1 MNNKI
6 KELHDLTAEYKVLD
20 TKIKALKAELVSEYS
35 NGKHE
40 CNGLILSIVDVSETD
55 MPDYKTLCEK
65 LKPSAYM
72 LSKYRKVR
80 KGYKT
85 VKVGVI

>member
-1 MNNKI
+1 MDNKI
-6 KELHDLTAEYKVLD
+6 QQLHDLTVEYKALD
-20 TKIKALKAELVSEYS
+20 TKIKALKAELISEYS

-40 CNGLILSIVDVSETD
+40 CNGLILSIANVAESDT
-55 MPDYKTLCEK
+55 PDYKTLCEK

-72 LSKYRKVR
+72 LNKYRKVR

-85 VKVGVI
+85 VKVGVV

>member
-6 KELHDLTAEYKVLD
+6 KQLHNLTQESKALD
-20 TKIKALKAELVSEYS
+20 TKIKALKAELVSEYGQ
-35 NGKHE
+35 GKYE
-40 CNGLILSIVDVSETD
+40 DNGLILSIVDVAESDT
-55 MPDYKTLCEK
+55 PDYKTLCEE

-72 LSKYRKVR
+72 LNRYRKIR

>member
-1 MNNKI
+1 MDKI
-6 KELHDLTAEYKVLD
+6 KQLHNLTQESKALD
-20 TKIKALKAELVSEYS
+20 AKIKALKAELVSEYGQ
-35 NGKHE
+35 GKHE
-40 CNGLILSIVDVSETD
+40 CNSLVLSIANVAESDT
-55 MPDYKTLCEK
+55 PDYKTLCEK

-72 LSKYRKVR
+72 LNKYRKIR

>member
-1 MNNKI
+1 MTNKI
-6 KELHDLTAEYKVLD
+6 QQLHDLTVEYKALD
-20 TKIKALKAELVSEYS
+20 TKIKALKAELIAEYGQ
-35 NGKHE
+35 GKHE
-40 CNGLILSIVDVSETD
+40 AKGLILSIVDVSETNT
-55 MPDYKTLCEK
+55 PDYKTLCEK

-85 VKVGVI
+85 VKVGAK

>member
-6 KELHDLTAEYKVLD
+6 QQLHDLTLEYKALD
-20 TKIKALKAELVSEYS
+20 TKIKALKAELVSVYGQ
-35 NGKHE
+35 GKHE
-40 CNGLILSIVDVSETD
+40 CNGLLLSIVDVAESDT
-55 MPDYKTLCEK
+55 PDYKTLCEK

>member
-6 KELHDLTAEYKVLD
+6 QQLHDLTVEYKALD
-20 TKIKALKAELVSEYS
+20 SKIKALKAELIAEYGQ
-35 NGKHE
+35 GKHE
-40 CNGLILSIVDVSETD
+40 DNGLILSIVDVSETNT
-55 MPDYKTLCEK
+55 PDYKTLCEK

-72 LSKYRKVR
+72 MNKYRKVR

-85 VKVGVI
+85 VKVGVL

>member
-6 KELHDLTAEYKVLD
+6 QQLHKVTLEYKALD
-20 TKIKALKAELVSEYS
+20 AKIKALKAELIAEYGQ
-35 NGKHE
+35 GKHE
-40 CNGLILSIVDVSETD
+40 VDSLVLSIVDVAESDT
-55 MPDYKTLCEK
+55 PDYKTLCEK
-65 LKPSAYM
+65 LKPSSYM

-85 VKVGVI
+85 VKVGAK